1 MNFWSLRAP
10 NLLISQNGD
19 TLYRGYNE
27 NNSGSQPETYFE
39 TGAGYWIQDAA
50 SVMSY
55 RNVAKAAMAL
65 VSGFSV
71 QVSGRYRGQ
80 STDDR

>member
-1 MNFWSLRAP
+1 MFH
-10 NLLISQNGD
+10 
-19 TLYRGYNE
+19 
-27 NNSGSQPETYFE
+27 
-39 TGAGYWIQDAA
+39 
-50 SVMSY
+50 

-80 STDDR
+80 ITED